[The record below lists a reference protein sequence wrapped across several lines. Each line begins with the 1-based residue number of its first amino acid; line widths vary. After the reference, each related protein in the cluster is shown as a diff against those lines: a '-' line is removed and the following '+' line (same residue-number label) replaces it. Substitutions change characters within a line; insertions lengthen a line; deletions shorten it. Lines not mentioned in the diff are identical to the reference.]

1 MTTMPG
7 NGPAP
12 SGRATYTSALQ
23 AKKLRGL
30 CVCATAAYGNAA
42 SRLSEHV
49 PSTGTYAY
57 GGYPDIDA
65 LYKEQYLVTDRRKR
79 EALLQQIQQLVHER
93 VRFGPIWEYIWPSG
107 VGPRV
112 EEPALMLINPY
123 PWSAPLEE
131 VRLKKN

>member
-1 MTTMPG
+1 MWPPG
-7 NGPAP
+7 LSTRTPTNHPAHEIEANCDVSTVAGTIVP
-12 SGRATYTSALQ
+12 RPVESRSGVRPGASATLSNSTDNDVATGASALQ

-65 LYKEQYLVTDRRKR
+65 LYKEQYLVTVVPGR
-79 EALLQQIQQLVHER
+79 
-93 VRFGPIWEYIWPSG
+93 
-107 VGPRV
+107 
-112 EEPALMLINPY
+112 
-123 PWSAPLEE
+123 
-131 VRLKKN
+131 